1 MTKLSLVNTH
11 RKGPDS
17 LFVFYSK
24 FLQNTCY
31 SNNYKTLNIPII
43 QIMKSNEF
51 FPKENS
57 VIFFQASIAQ
67 NSHLKG
73 RFTISFEVQVF

>member
-57 VIFFQASIAQ
+57 VIFFS
-67 NSHLKG
+67 SFYYSK
-73 RFTISFEVQVF
+73 FTLERPLYHFV